1 MLALLLR
8 LPVGYGGVLNSPRF
22 WFFFPCRKSGY
33 RSWVIPLCSIPIAI
47 WDSEPISTRLLNSI
61 SSRICRQNTQFNMYT
76 TTSKQQEGCT
86 FKDSH
91 PKCFITTNFNKFHR
105 EAFARD
111 GESRWCFDS
120 MFPWYTKSKVNS
132 NGVCNYYDFIRREGL
147 SLAIWFDIVEFRE
160 NIHMTVKIFANV
172 HQLMFSVLKLVWIR
186 IEYSLVQTALN
197 RWCFKIR

>member
-1 MLALLLR
+1 MSIDFFYYSACR
-8 LPVGYGGVLNSPRF
+8 RRGGVLKCPRF
-22 WFFFPCRKSGY
+22 CSFSFFFGVESWCSAHGWY
-33 RSWVIPLCSIPIAI
+33 RCTVYRLL
-47 WDSEPISTRLLNSI
+47 SEPMSTRLLNSI
-61 SSRICRQNTQFNMYT
+61 SSRICRENTQFNMYT

-91 PKCFITTNFNKFHR
+91 PKCFITTNFDKSHR
-105 EAFARD
+105 EAFARG

-120 MFPWYTKSKVNS
+120 MFPWKTKSKVNS

-172 HQLMFSVLKLVWIR
+172 HQLMFLVLKLVWIR
-186 IEYSLVQTALN
+186 IEYSL
-197 RWCFKIR
+197 I